1 MLKCIDLSVSYGPVP
16 ALARLNLSVA
26 AGEVVAL
33 VGANGAGKSSC
44 LKAMM
49 GLVPGKGGLEL
60 DGKDIS
66 AATTRSRVE
75 AGLALSPEGRHVF
88 PEMSVMEN
96 LELGCIPRARARY
109 HDLVEEMLTLFPRLR
124 ERQKQAAGS
133 LSGGEQQM
141 LAIGRALMSEPKV
154 ILLDEPTLGLAP
166 IIVDQIA
173 DLINDLRERG
183 IAVLLAEQNAEM
195 ALGVADTACVLETG
209 MLVKTGAAREIAQDS
224 SVRSAYLGAPSEE
237 ESA

>member
-1 MLKCIDLSVSYGPVP
+1 MKCIDLSVSYGPVP